1 MYADPRHIR
10 NNRINLSLTDTE
22 RRAIEAIAE
31 LNGTQPAVLVRDL
44 INEFLR
50 SGMSDSAQSEP
61 QMRSTH

>member
-22 RRAIEAIAE
+22 RRAIEAITE

-44 INEFLR
+44 MIEFLR
-50 SGMSDSAQSEP
+50 SSVGDSAHTDQ
-61 QMRSTH
+61 QMRATH

>member
-44 INEFLR
+44 MIEFLR
-50 SGMSDSAQSEP
+50 SSVGDSAHTDQ
-61 QMRSTH
+61 QMRATH

>member
-31 LNGTQPAVLVRDL
+31 LNNTQPAVLVRDL
-44 INEFLR
+44 MIEFLR
-50 SGMSDSAQSEP
+50 SSVSNSAHTEP
-61 QMRSTH
+61 QMRATH

>member
-1 MYADPRHIR
+1 MHADPRHIR

-44 INEFLR
+44 MIEFLR
-50 SGMSDSAQSEP
+50 SSVGNSAHAEP
-61 QMRSTH
+61 QMRATH